1 MILEKINQI
10 SDLKKLNKHEL
21 TLLAKELRDLIIDTT
36 SENGGHLASS
46 LGVVELTIA
55 ILLSLDLPKDK
66 VIWDVGHQSY
76 AYKILTDRKDR
87 FHTLRLHNGISGFP
101 KIKES
106 IYDSFD
112 TGHSSTSISAG
123 MGYAYARNLN
133 KDDFTVVSV
142 IGDGSLTGGIAFEA
156 LNNLNKLDSNFIIIL
171 NDNEMSIS
179 ESSGG
184 IKHALMGLRTSY
196 RYIKLKEISK
206 KFLHKLSGGKLIEK
220 LIIRLNYALKQIFV
234 SKGMIFEDMD
244 IIYLGPIDGHNIEL
258 IKNTILKAKKLDSPC
273 VIHVKTIKG
282 KGYKYAEENPTF
294 YHGVSPYYKETGELK
309 KKNTNETWTKIFA
322 NKIIEKAGNNKNIVT
337 ITAAMADG
345 TGLIDFSKKYPDRFF
360 DVGICEQHAVTFAA
374 GLALNKKIP
383 IVCVYSTFL
392 QRAFDQ
398 IIHDVCLE
406 NLHVVFMV
414 DRAGIV
420 GSDGE
425 THQGIYDIAFLKML
439 PNMTIMAPKNK
450 YELEQ
455 MIDFA
460 IDKVNGPVA
469 IRYPRGEASD
479 DFSEHKSNIEYAKS
493 ELIEDGDD
501 IVFYALGNMLKYAKS
516 VKEILKTKKLNPCL
530 INARFAN
537 PIDKEFLARYLQNKK
552 FFVTFEEGVKYG
564 GMGESLCSYINEN
577 FDNIKTDIIALPNVF
592 IEQGSRDELLK
603 DLYLDVDTVATKII
617 NRYEQIKR

>member
-1 MILEKINQI
+1 MILDKINKS
-10 SDLKKLNKHEL
+10 SDLQKLNKQEL
-21 TLLAKELRDLIIDTT
+21 YQLADEVRELIINTT
-36 SENGGHLASS
+36 SNNGGHLASS

-55 ILLSLDLPKDK
+55 ILLALDLPKDK

-123 MGYAYARNLN
+123 MGFAYARNLN
-133 KDDFTVVSV
+133 KEDFTIVSV

-156 LNNLNKLDSNFIIIL
+156 LNNLNKLNSNFIIIL

-196 RYIKLKEISK
+196 KYIKLKEISK
-206 KFLHKLSGGKLIEK
+206 KFLHKIPGGKLLEK
-220 LIIRLNYALKQIFV
+220 LIIRINYALKQIFV

-258 IKNTILKAKKLDSPC
+258 VKNTILKAKKLDSPC
-273 VIHVKTIKG
+273 VIHVKTVKG
-282 KGYKYAEENPTF
+282 KGYKYAEQNPTF
-294 YHGVSPYYKETGELK
+294 YHGVSAYDIDTGELK
-309 KKNTNETWTKIFA
+309 NKSNKETWTKVFS
-322 NKIIEKAGNNKNIVT
+322 NKIIKKAETNNDIVA

-345 TGLIDFSKKYPDRFF
+345 TGLVDFGKKYLDRFF

-374 GLALNKKIP
+374 GLAVNKKIP

-406 NLHVVFMV
+406 NLHVVFIV

-420 GSDGE
+420 GNDGE
-425 THQGIYDIAFLKML
+425 THQGVFDISFLKLM
-439 PNMTIMAPKNK
+439 PNMTIMSPKNK

-460 IDKVNGPVA
+460 IDKVSGPVA

-479 DFSEHKSNIEYAKS
+479 DFNEYVHDIEYAKS
-493 ELIEDGDD
+493 ELIENGED
-501 IVFYALGNMLKYAKS
+501 IVFYALGNMLKYAKD
-516 VKEILKTKKLNPCL
+516 VKEKLKQKSLNPAL

-537 PIDKEFLARYLQNKK
+537 PIDKDFLYQYLKDKK

-564 GMGESLCSYINEN
+564 SLGESLCSYINEN
-577 FDNIKTDIIALPNVF
+577 FDGIKTDIIALPNVF
-592 IEQGSRDELLK
+592 IEQGNRDELLK
-603 DLYLDVDTVATKII
+603 DLNLDIDTVAKKIVD
-617 NRYEQIKR
+617 RYEQIR